1 MRTKSDTPRTW
12 TTAIHV
18 LRVLKALKGHTI
30 TGISNKQLSTYLCID
45 SSLVSIALNT
55 LESEGLA
62 VQLEN
67 GRYAHSIEVLQIAQ
81 AHAEHVARMQDR
93 INDINTRIQAGITG

>member
-1 MRTKSDTPRTW
+1 MRAKSATPRTR
-12 TTAIHV
+12 TSATHV
-18 LRVLKALKGHTI
+18 LRLLKALKGHTL
-30 TGISNKQLSTYLCID
+30 TGISNKQLTARLGID

-67 GRYAHSIEVLQIAQ
+67 GRYAHSIEMLQIAQ
-81 AHAEHVARMQDR
+81 AHTEHTMRMQDR
-93 INDINTRIQAGITG
+93 INDINTRIAAGVLS